1 MYTEYY
7 NSQRIN
13 LKPSDFVEDE
23 FVLTHDFQPFGIK
36 IDYTIR
42 AGTTATVTDKVAG
55 TQIHFKTSL
64 NYFNVLHHEIN
75 ELLFDL
81 IKRPEID
88 VQREQRV
95 ASGLK
100 YLASAVRRI
109 KSPTDIPSEMVHP
122 TEMVFDIL
130 LKFKDVPNPPIE
142 MLAECM
148 EVCAALVPMLQT
160 EIGKRVINL
169 DTLPVCTNHEMNYR
183 EYAHGMSLDTAGVG
197 QFLVSHEKA
206 TGRFEFLSAYLTFLK
221 AFVEVPVDL
230 IWPGDKWGTY

>member
-1 MYTEYY
+1 M
-7 NSQRIN
+7 N
-13 LKPSDFVEDE
+13 LKPSDSVDGE

-42 AGTTATVTDKVAG
+42 AGTTATATDKPAG

-88 VQREQRV
+88 AQRKQRV

-100 YLASAVRRI
+100 YLASTVRRI
-109 KSPTDIPSEMVHP
+109 KSSVDIPSEMVHP
-122 TEMVFDIL
+122 TEIVFDIL

-142 MLAECM
+142 LLAECM

-160 EIGKRVINL
+160 EVAKRVMNL
-169 DTLPVCTNHEMNYR
+169 DHFLPVCTNHQLRYR
-183 EYAHGMSLDTAGVG
+183 EFAHGMHFDTAI
-197 QFLVSHEKA
+197 
-206 TGRFEFLSAYLTFLK
+206 
-221 AFVEVPVDL
+221 
-230 IWPGDKWGTY
+230 IWCRSRSQRVASNFCLPI